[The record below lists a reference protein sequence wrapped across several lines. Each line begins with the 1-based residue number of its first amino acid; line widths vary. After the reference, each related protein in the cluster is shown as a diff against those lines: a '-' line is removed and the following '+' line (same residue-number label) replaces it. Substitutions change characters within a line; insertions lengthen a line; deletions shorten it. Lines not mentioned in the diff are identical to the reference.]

1 MLNDQIMTRAAGVGT
16 LTPVD
21 QHVARRIRG
30 KRLAL
35 GLTKDNLAAALGID
49 PALLDAYEQATAR
62 VPAEQLILVSEFFG
76 VPVSYFFPSER
87 GPCPG

>member
-1 MLNDQIMTRAAGVGT
+1 MNDDQRGRAGN

-35 GLTKDNLAAALGID
+35 GLTEDDLAAALGIGRE
-49 PALLDAYEQATAR
+49 LLDAYERALAR
-62 VPAEQLILVSEFFG
+62 VPAELLVRLSEFLG
-76 VPVSYFFPSER
+76 VPVSYFFPGDH